1 MALTTADKK
10 LITEMIMRGMET
22 AKIRPA
28 GPPDYEI
35 WSAAIAAE
43 PAKYLRGIQMLRIS
57 SYLSVD
63 ENGVSN
69 ITYQVDMQ
77 GIDGWCKFY
86 FPPNNQIFLD
96 EFKRIQNT
104 EMLTRTVILYRIEE
118 KGALTIQ
125 HMSVM

>member
-69 ITYQVDMQ
+69 ITYQADMQ

>member
-22 AKIRPA
+22 VKGRPE

-35 WSAAIAAE
+35 WSVAIAAE
-43 PAKYLRGIQMLRIS
+43 PAKYLRGIQWLTIS

-69 ITYQVDMQ
+69 ITYQADMQ

-125 HMSVM
+125 HMSVR